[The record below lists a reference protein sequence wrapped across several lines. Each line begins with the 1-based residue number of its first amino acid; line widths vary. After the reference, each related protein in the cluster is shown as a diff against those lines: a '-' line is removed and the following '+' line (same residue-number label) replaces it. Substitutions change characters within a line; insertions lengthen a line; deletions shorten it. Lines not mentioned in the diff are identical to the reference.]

1 MCHLGAAFS
10 VMTYWPERVSGMMIL
25 PLVSVT
31 KLPRTVPS
39 GAFTSKV
46 APESGVL
53 VPVST
58 LLMISVVSVGVSGSS
73 GVSDGVAEYRLKVD
87 CRISVVGSVSHI
99 YRCKVPYLLVSA
111 HSA

>member
-1 MCHLGAAFS
+1 MPNRCHLGAAFS
-10 VMTYWPERVSGMMIL
+10 VMTYWPERVSGIMIL

-46 APESGVL
+46 APERGVF

-58 LLMISVVSVGVSGSS
+58 FLMIRVVSVDVSGSS
-73 GVSDGVAEYRLKVD
+73 GVSDGVEE
-87 CRISVVGSVSHI
+87 
-99 YRCKVPYLLVSA
+99 
-111 HSA
+111 